1 MSRYVKKYIMLIKTG
16 LFMTARDDLKILLVK
31 EHMTLT
37 ELAVIATSALN
48 KKYTVQS
55 LSQKLVRGTMPY
67 DELERLVRLLGYKI
81 NFEKQ

>member
-1 MSRYVKKYIMLIKTG
+1 
-16 LFMTARDDLKILLVK
+16 MTARDDLKILLVK

-37 ELAVIATSALN
+37 ELAAEASVALN

-67 DELERLVRLLGYKI
+67 DELEKLAGLLGYKI
-81 NFEKQ
+81 NFEKI

>member
-1 MSRYVKKYIMLIKTG
+1 
-16 LFMTARDDLKILLVK
+16 MTARDDLKILLVK

>member
-1 MSRYVKKYIMLIKTG
+1 MSRLGKKYIILIKTG
-16 LFMTARDDLKILLVK
+16 IFMTARDDLKILLVK
-31 EHMTLT
+31 EHITLT
-37 ELAVIATSALN
+37 ELASIATSALN

-81 NFEKQ
+81 NFEKF